1 MIENIISLKEVSAS
15 KWHAQYRGNYGIY
28 TIKIANGDET
38 VKKLLDKYKTLYK
51 NRRAMIEEFNKINYH
66 R

>member
-1 MIENIISLKEVSAS
+1 MDDYLFSNLGRIHYEYVVQVMK
-15 KWHAQYRGNYGIY
+15 KMK
-28 TIKIANGDET
+28 KIANGDET

-51 NRRAMIEEFNKINYH
+51 NRRAMIEEFNKINY